1 MDISCYLILFI
12 CLFSYCI
19 LFTSCIYYSYIFQI
33 SAELYALSRYVA
45 TSYGAQPKNVQ
56 AIDSSQSDQTDAG
69 KNETRPDES
78 ELRLAQLQHQL
89 PANEPGALM
98 QMVEDATSKEDD
110 DDDETKECKYLFKDM
125 KFFLS
130 REVGLI

>member
-1 MDISCYLILFI
+1 M
-12 CLFSYCI
+12 
-19 LFTSCIYYSYIFQI
+19 FTSCIYYSYIFQI